1 MILRLLFYNFIFS
14 TFTVMEEIFWKGVV
28 EFFDLDKSGFIEID
42 ELQALFEGLNVEPES
57 GNQINVTPDLV
68 TL

>member
-1 MILRLLFYNFIFS
+1 
-14 TFTVMEEIFWKGVV
+14 MEEIFWKGVV